1 MIAGIIKLFQNYQ
14 SLGERTFDQLEDED
28 LHLIPGD
35 DSNSIPTIVKH
46 LWGNMLSRWTNFLT
60 EDGEKDWRNRD
71 EEFNVTIKT
80 REELMAKWNEGW
92 NCLYDALKSL
102 KEEDLQTTVY
112 IRGEAHTAIEAIH
125 RQLAHYSYHVGQ
137 IVYLGKMIKGEEWK
151 SLSIPKGESEEF
163 NKKKF
168 ADSSYEHFPDQ
179 E

>member
-60 EDGEKDWRNRD
+60 EDGEKNWRNRD

>member
-80 REELMAKWNEGW
+80 REELMAKWHEGW
-92 NCLYDALKSL
+92 NCLYNALKSL